1 MTEMNQQAGGARDSA
16 RLGILTAGM
25 GAIATTLIGGVAA
38 VKQGLA
44 KPIGALTQMSH
55 AVDADGQRQP
65 LGEYLGLPRLGQL
78 RFGGWDISNGTCY
91 DAAQRAAVLEPLLLQ
106 AVRPE
111 LESIEPMAG
120 IHDPQYLRRAKGQR
134 LKPQSNK
141 FEQAEALRADIR
153 AFRQQQGV
161 EQVVVEWCGSTEVFM
176 APGPAHQNAKIFET
190 ALKQNEATIAPS
202 MIYAYAALMEGCPFV
217 NATPTLTVDLP
228 VMIELAQRHG
238 APVCGKDLKTGQTLL
253 KTILAP
259 GLKKRALGINGWFSM
274 NILGNQDGAV
284 LDDPAAFRSKEE
296 SKLSA
301 LNHILEPELYPDLY
315 GQISHQVKINYY
327 PPRGDNKESW
337 DTIDVLGWLG
347 YAMQIKV
354 DFLCRD
360 SILAAP
366 LLLDL
371 ALLSAAAQ
379 AAGRSGAQEWLGFYF
394 KSPQT
399 QQGRPEHDLSVQYQR
414 LQDALGQL
422 AAERRARAAA
432 VAAPGAAR

>member
-1 MTEMNQQAGGARDSA
+1 MTQAKVQPAAGA
-16 RLGILTAGM
+16 RLGVLTAGM
-25 GAIATTLIGGVAA
+25 GAIATTLIAGVAA
-38 VKQGLA
+38 VRQGLA
-44 KPIGALTQMSH
+44 KPFGALTQMSY
-55 AVDADGQRQP
+55 VQDPVQGRVP
-65 LGEYLGLPRLGQL
+65 LAEYLGLPRLDEL
-78 RFGGWDISNGTCY
+78 RFGGWDISSGTCW

-106 AVRPE
+106 SLREE
-111 LESIEPMAG
+111 LSALEPMAG
-120 IHDPQYLRRAKGQR
+120 IYDPQYLRRAKGQR
-134 LKPQSNK
+134 LKAETNK
-141 FEQAEALRADIR
+141 FEQAEALREDIR
-153 AFRQQQGV
+153 GFRRHHGLS
-161 EQVVVEWCGSTEVFM
+161 QVVVEWCGSTEVFLS
-176 APGPAHQNAKIFET
+176 PGPAHQNLKIFET
-190 ALKQNEATIAPS
+190 ALKQNEPTVAPS

-228 VMIELAQRHG
+228 VMIELAERHQ

-259 GLKKRALGINGWFSM
+259 GLKQRALGISGWFSM

-337 DTIDVLGWLG
+337 DAIDVVGWLG

-379 AAGRSGAQEWLGFYF
+379 TAGHSGVQEWLGFYF

-399 QQGRPEHDLSVQYQR
+399 LAGRPEHDLSAQYRR
-414 LQDALGQL
+414 LQAAFGQL
-422 AAERRARAAA
+422 AAARRTG
-432 VAAPGAAR
+432 VAAG

>member
-1 MTEMNQQAGGARDSA
+1 MSEAKQQVTAAA
-16 RLGILTAGM
+16 ETAQLGVLTAGM
-25 GAIATTLIGGVAA
+25 GAIATTLIAGVAA

-44 KPIGALTQMSH
+44 KPFGALTQMSH
-55 AVDADGQRQP
+55 LRDAAGKRQP
-65 LGEYLGLPRLGQL
+65 LSAYLGLPGLGAL
-78 RFGGWDISNGTCY
+78 RFGGWDIAAGSCY
-91 DAAQRAAVLEPLLLQ
+91 DAAERAAVLEPLLLR

-111 LESIEPMAG
+111 LEAIEPMAG
-120 IHDPQYLRRAKGQR
+120 IHDPQYLRRTKGQR

-141 FEQAEALRADIR
+141 FEQAEALREDIR
-153 AFRQQQGV
+153 RFRAQHGLR
-161 EQVVVEWCGSTEVFM
+161 QVVVEWCGSTEVFM

-228 VMIELAQRHG
+228 VMIELAERNG

-259 GLKKRALGINGWFSM
+259 GLKKRALGISGWFSM

-301 LNHILEPELYPDLY
+301 LNHILEPEVYPDLY
-315 GQISHQVKINYY
+315 GQISHQVKIHYY

-379 AAGRSGAQEWLGFYF
+379 AAGRRGAQEWLGFYF

-399 QQGRPEHDLSVQYQR
+399 LKGRPEHDLSVQYRR
-414 LQDALGQL
+414 LQEALGEL
-422 AAERRARAAA
+422 AAERRGAA
-432 VAAPGAAR
+432 VTAG